1 MTATVHPLFS
11 GTPPQERSEPAPA
24 PLPSHPVVAEL
35 RQATLGVLDEL
46 IRRMFDSA
54 DDVLFEMGEKS
65 ASDDER
71 RRYFD
76 TMRVLRLD
84 RGKVGTAFAD
94 DLTRGFAPVASSRN
108 AKYEFDIESLSIQP
122 TEELEE
128 KIAVTNMAAKA
139 EGLYKTP
146 IWELERHLE
155 FASRELGVPVSP
167 LALSPGRICEA
178 FGKATSVL
186 DTEFQVK
193 LVIYKL
199 FDRVVISE
207 LARVYSAG
215 LEVLERHGISP
226 KRRAAAPPRPP
237 QANKGEPWRAPEMPA
252 AGTDAAAQGYTAG
265 GAPGAQGYASGQA
278 YDPQGYAP
286 QAYGPQDYAPP
297 GYAPAGQ
304 IPQGYAQAQELLRR
318 YSLDQASL
326 QRAGNPVGTELAGL
340 LQTLIATSTSP
351 VVQASTQRLSLAG
364 QMFDELMAEPML
376 PEPLRPALE
385 KLRYPVYK
393 TALSDP
399 SFFANQAHPL
409 RKMLSDLVELAVSS
423 QTSESAQSQLRET
436 MRSASAMQTGP
447 ALMADALNAA
457 QPVSEGE
464 VEGFLTQMREQ
475 TRARREATLMRVR
488 RQVAQELEV
497 QTLGRRVPDPV
508 MSLLRGG
515 VGPLMAVRLLK
526 NGRGSAPYQDAVNL
540 MEGVLKSL
548 EFIPPAS
555 PEVLETREQLLSK
568 IVTALADVGM
578 AEDKIESLLNGLQEV
593 YKLLDSAET
602 AAGAG
607 VGAQTERLTEREEHL
622 LMADLDQQARDKAR
636 ESQAK
641 VQTEAAQDRAPQEP
655 AETAAADSSQ
665 SALMGVLRRLLTPES
680 WFRVYD
686 AEQNQTRWLKLN
698 SFYPDQDSVTF
709 TGFDESL
716 KLSIRAHRFAEHLAS
731 GQSEPIN
738 PDDSARQALEQLR
751 LGKSRA

>member
-11 GTPPQERSEPAPA
+11 GSPQERGEQTVAPV
-24 PLPSHPVVAEL
+24 PSHPLVAEL
-35 RQATLGVLDEL
+35 REVALSVLDEL
-46 IRRMFDSA
+46 VRRMFDSA

-65 ASDDER
+65 STDDER

-84 RGKVGTAFAD
+84 RGKVGIAFAD
-94 DLTRGFAPVASSRN
+94 DLTRGFAPVVAPRHS
-108 AKYEFDIESLSIQP
+108 KFEFDLDSLSIQP

-139 EGLYKTP
+139 EGLYKNP
-146 IWELERHLE
+146 IWELERHLD
-155 FASRELGVPVSP
+155 FAVRELGVPVSP
-167 LALSPGRICEA
+167 LALGPGRICDA
-178 FGKATSVL
+178 FGKATGVL

-199 FDRVVISE
+199 FDRVVINE
-207 LARVYSAG
+207 LGKVYIAA
-215 LEVLERHGISP
+215 LEVLERHGVSP
-226 KRRAAAPPRPP
+226 SRRTQASSPLPEEEAELPPPL
-237 QANKGEPWRAPEMPA
+237 
-252 AGTDAAAQGYTAG
+252 
-265 GAPGAQGYASGQA
+265 
-278 YDPQGYAP
+278 
-286 QAYGPQDYAPP
+286 P
-297 GYAPAGQ
+297 GYPPHTPHGGSPGYGQGAGNQ
-304 IPQGYAQAQELLRR
+304 PYGQGYAQAQELLRR
-318 YSLDQASL
+318 YSLDQASV
-326 QRAGNPVGTELAGL
+326 QRASNPVGAELAGL
-340 LQTLIATSTSP
+340 LQTLITGASSP
-351 VVQASTQRLSLAG
+351 AVQASTQRLSLAG
-364 QMFDELMAEPML
+364 RMFDDLMAEPML

-409 RKMLSDLVELAVSS
+409 RKLLSDMVELAVSA
-423 QTSESAQSQLRET
+423 QTSESAQAQLRET
-436 MRSASAMQTGP
+436 MRTASALQTGP
-447 ALMADALNAA
+447 ALVADALNSA
-457 QPVSEGE
+457 QPVPEGE
-464 VEGFLTQMREQ
+464 VEGFLNQMREQ
-475 TRARREATLMRVR
+475 TRARREALLVRVR

-508 MSLLRGG
+508 MDLLRGG

-526 NGRGSAPYQDAVNL
+526 NGRGSGPYQEAQSM

-568 IVTALADVGM
+568 IVTALADIGM
-578 AEDKIESLLNGLQEV
+578 TEDKVESLLNGLQEV
-593 YKLLDSAET
+593 YKLLDSAE
-602 AAGAG
+602 AAPGAA

-622 LMADLDQQARDKAR
+622 LMSEIDQQAREKAR
-636 ESQAK
+636 EERASQA
-641 VQTEAAQDRAPQEP
+641 AASPP
-655 AETAAADSSQ
+655 TASGADAA
-665 SALMGVLRRLLTPES
+665 SATVMDLLRRLLAPES

-686 AEQNQTRWLKLN
+686 AEHNQTRWLKLN

-716 KLSIRAHRFAEHLAS
+716 KLSIRANRFAEHLAS

-738 PDDSARQALEQLR
+738 PDDSAREALEQLR
-751 LGKSRA
+751 RGKNHG

>member
-11 GTPPQERSEPAPA
+11 GSPQGRGEQTAAPV
-24 PLPSHPVVAEL
+24 PSHPLVAEL
-35 RQATLGVLDEL
+35 REVALAVLDEL
-46 IRRMFDSA
+46 VRRMFDSA

-65 ASDDER
+65 STDEER

-84 RGKVGTAFAD
+84 RGKVGVAFAD
-94 DLTRGFAPVASSRN
+94 DLTRGFAPVVAARN
-108 AKYEFDIESLSIQP
+108 SKYEFDLDSLSIQP

-146 IWELERHLE
+146 IWELERHLD
-155 FASRELGVPVSP
+155 FAARELGVPVSP
-167 LALSPGRICEA
+167 LALGPGRICEA
-178 FGKATSVL
+178 FGKAIAVL

-199 FDRVVISE
+199 FDRVVINE
-207 LARVYSAG
+207 LEKVYIAA
-215 LEVLERHGISP
+215 LQVLERHGVSP
-226 KRRAAAPPRPP
+226 SRRVQGPLPLPEEEAELQPPGFPP
-237 QANKGEPWRAPEMPA
+237 QAPP
-252 AGTDAAAQGYTAG
+252 G
-265 GAPGAQGYASGQA
+265 GAGY
-278 YDPQGYAP
+278 
-286 QAYGPQDYAPP
+286 YGPGGNQSH
-297 GYAPAGQ
+297 GQ
-304 IPQGYAQAQELLRR
+304 QGYAQAQELLRR
-318 YSLDQASL
+318 YGLDQASV
-326 QRAGNPVGTELAGL
+326 QRASNPMGAELAGL
-340 LQTLIATSTSP
+340 LQTLIASASSP
-351 VVQASTQRLSLAG
+351 AVQASTQRLSLAG
-364 QMFDELMAEPML
+364 RMFDDLMAEPML
-376 PEPLRPALE
+376 PEPLRPAIE

-409 RKMLSDLVELAVSS
+409 RKLLSDMVELAVSA
-423 QTSESAQSQLRET
+423 QTSESAQAQLRET
-436 MRSASAMQTGP
+436 MCTASALQTGP
-447 ALMADALNAA
+447 ALVADALNSA
-457 QPVSEGE
+457 QPVPEGE

-475 TRARREATLMRVR
+475 TRARREALLVRVR

-508 MSLLRGG
+508 MDLLRGG

-526 NGRGSAPYQDAVNL
+526 NGRGSGPYQEAQSM

-568 IVTALADVGM
+568 IVTALADIGM
-578 AEDKIESLLNGLQEV
+578 AEDKVESLLNGLQEV
-593 YKLLDSAET
+593 YKLLDSAE
-602 AAGAG
+602 AAPGAA
-607 VGAQTERLTEREEHL
+607 VAAQTERLTEREEHL
-622 LMADLDQQARDKAR
+622 LMSDIDQQAREKAR
-636 ESQAK
+636 EERASQA
-641 VQTEAAQDRAPQEP
+641 AAPP
-655 AETAAADSSQ
+655 PVAASADAA
-665 SALMGVLRRLLTPES
+665 SATVMDLLRRLLAPES

-686 AEQNQTRWLKLN
+686 AEHNQTRWLKLN
-698 SFYPDQDSVTF
+698 SFYPEQDSVTF

-738 PDDSARQALEQLR
+738 PDDSAREALEQLR
-751 LGKSRA
+751 RGKNHV